1 MRLRD
6 LFSIRNEPYCR
17 ILKRVMTS
25 ILSAQ
30 KVSKRSLTL
39 NKSFFLSLVIHLC
52 LIFGITFTTFYKM
65 PLLESSS
72 IINVKFANASEDVIG
87 QEGSSSENISQNTE
101 ESDFLSKKE
110 INENNFQA
118 YKVKKLE
125 ANSTVN
131 NEEAMYLNLW
141 QRNIESSGDK
151 MISATDKILE
161 DSKVQIM
168 ATIDSFG
175 NLIKSEILIS
185 SGDRSVDEMA
195 IKILEESAPFAPF
208 DPKMLNEYSFLE
220 IVRDWNF
227 SSN

>member
-1 MRLRD
+1 
-6 LFSIRNEPYCR
+6 
-17 ILKRVMTS
+17 MTS

-185 SGDRSVDEMA
+185 SGNKSVDEMA

>member
-1 MRLRD
+1 
-6 LFSIRNEPYCR
+6 
-17 ILKRVMTS
+17 MTS

-72 IINVKFANASEDVIG
+72 IINVKFANASEDAIG
-87 QEGSSSENISQNTE
+87 QKGSSSENISQNTE

-185 SGDRSVDEMA
+185 SGDRSVDEIA

>member
-1 MRLRD
+1 
-6 LFSIRNEPYCR
+6 
-17 ILKRVMTS
+17 MTS

-65 PLLESSS
+65 HLLESSS

-131 NEEAMYLNLW
+131 NEEAMYLHLW

>member
-1 MRLRD
+1 
-6 LFSIRNEPYCR
+6 
-17 ILKRVMTS
+17 MTS

-161 DSKVQIM
+161 D
-168 ATIDSFG
+168 
-175 NLIKSEILIS
+175 
-185 SGDRSVDEMA
+185 
-195 IKILEESAPFAPF
+195 
-208 DPKMLNEYSFLE
+208 
-220 IVRDWNF
+220 
-227 SSN
+227 